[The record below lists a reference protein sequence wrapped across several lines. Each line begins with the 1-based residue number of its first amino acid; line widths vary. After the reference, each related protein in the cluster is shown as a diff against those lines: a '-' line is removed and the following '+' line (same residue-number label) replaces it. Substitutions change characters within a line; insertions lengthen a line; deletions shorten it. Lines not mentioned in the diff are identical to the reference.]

1 MAIVKGILLSLIH
14 IFEVAARNLML
25 KQQGYNAVEELEK
38 RMFAR
43 LEKTAARAE
52 KIGGE

>member
-1 MAIVKGILLSLIH
+1 MRRTEEMGMKWVELDEKT
-14 IFEVAARNLML
+14 
-25 KQQGYNAVEELEK
+25 VEELEK

-52 KIGGE
+52 KIGGGDGE